1 MALQRL
7 TSRRGEPRSMSSDK
21 GKNFV
26 VANRDLKLLLKNLDQ
41 ITNANNLSIRDMQW
55 YFIPPSSPW
64 MVGTWESSVKVTK
77 KALKSRTNN

>member
-41 ITNANNLSIRDMQW
+41 ITNANNLSIRD
-55 YFIPPSSPW
+55 I
-64 MVGTWESSVKVTK
+64 
-77 KALKSRTNN
+77 